1 MYSTRAIPQSH
12 CRDGEEAQRAPS
24 SHRKRRGAAR
34 ASITRLSTHL
44 GDLKNNP
51 KQPPTIDRAHMMQ
64 QRLKALD
71 TEFQSHH
78 HSIVDLIDDEGSL
91 SKEQGLDEHDDLIA
105 DLTVRI
111 SNGPFPYKSEK
122 VFIEQLQVDWLR

>member
-1 MYSTRAIPQSH
+1 
-12 CRDGEEAQRAPS
+12 
-24 SHRKRRGAAR
+24 
-34 ASITRLSTHL
+34 
-44 GDLKNNP
+44 
-51 KQPPTIDRAHMMQ
+51 MMQ